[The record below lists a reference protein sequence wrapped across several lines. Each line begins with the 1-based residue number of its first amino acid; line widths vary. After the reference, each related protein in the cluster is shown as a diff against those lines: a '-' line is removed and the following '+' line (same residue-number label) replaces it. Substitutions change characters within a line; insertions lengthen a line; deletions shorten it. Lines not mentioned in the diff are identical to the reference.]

1 MCAEMTASGT
11 RAGERGAALVEMSIV
26 VPLIAVLG
34 LGVMEFAN
42 YFFNYQLVS
51 NGVRDA
57 ARFAASLPY
66 DPADKTRNDAAI
78 KSLAVTGATSGGT
91 QRVAWWTEGNVTVA
105 WGSVTNAALSGGAQ
119 SYRYNG
125 DVPVVTVSTSVAYP
139 SLGFLGFLGI
149 GSIAMQASH
158 KERVFGVR

>member
-1 MCAEMTASGT
+1 MTEAMTIDG
-11 RAGERGAALVEMSIV
+11 RRHGERGAALIELSIV

-42 YFFNYQLVS
+42 YFFNYQLVQNS
-51 NGVRDA
+51 VRDA
-57 ARFAASLPY
+57 ARYAASLPY
-66 DPADKTRNDAAI
+66 DSANKTQNDTAI
-78 KSLAVTGATSGGT
+78 KNLAVTGVTTGGT
-91 QRVAWWTEGNVTVA
+91 RRVDWWTADKVTVN
-105 WGSVTNAALSGGAQ
+105 WGTVSNPALGGGAQ

-139 SLGFLGFLGI
+139 SLGFLGFLGL
-149 GSIAMQASH
+149 GSINLQASH